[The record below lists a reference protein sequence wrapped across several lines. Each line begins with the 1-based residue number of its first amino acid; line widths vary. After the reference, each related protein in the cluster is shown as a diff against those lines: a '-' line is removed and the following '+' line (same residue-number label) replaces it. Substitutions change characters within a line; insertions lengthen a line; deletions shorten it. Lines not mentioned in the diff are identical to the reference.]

1 VVDLLSLCVLLAF
14 ADAVLAIVVGIG
26 LGARRPREGVAQW
39 TGSLAVR
46 ALAFVLFA
54 SRMEPQAG
62 TLAVAAGLLALSMT
76 LQAAAL
82 LAFDRRALPAW
93 VHSAAI
99 AAVAVPV
106 ALVAADPSAEI
117 LFGGL
122 VYGTLLAAVALIA
135 AQDASARHGFAR
147 GVLAG
152 CFGAAAAVFV
162 VRGVAGAIAADPLLA
177 FVAPTAAQSAA
188 YVVAATGALASTV
201 AFLLMHKE
209 RADAQA
215 LRLATLDPLTGA
227 YNRRTFHEIAERE
240 MSRARRAGQP
250 LSVIMLDV
258 DHFRAVNE
266 QHGHRA
272 GDHALQKI
280 GEILRAS
287 LRKEDMLVRFGGEEF
302 LVWLPD
308 VPGPGAVVVAGRM
321 RKSLAAEEIEVDG
334 HKIALTVSAGVA
346 ARLDEGPESVDR
358 LVARAEEALMLAK
371 RRGRNRVVALSLG
384 RSIAA

>member
-1 VVDLLSLCVLLAF
+1 VIDVLTLCALLAL
-14 ADAVLAIVVGIG
+14 ADAVLAIVVGVG
-26 LGARRPREGVAQW
+26 LHPGPREGVAAW
-39 TGSLAVR
+39 TGALVVR
-46 ALAFVLFA
+46 ALALVLFA
-54 SRMEPQAG
+54 SRMDPHAG
-62 TLAVAAGLLALSMT
+62 TQAVAAGLAALSMT
-76 LQAAAL
+76 LQASAL

-93 VHSAAI
+93 VHSAAV

-106 ALVAADPSAEI
+106 ALVDSDPAAEI

-122 VYGTLLAAVALIA
+122 VYGTLLAALTLIA
-135 AQDASARHGFAR
+135 GQGARARHGFAR
-147 GVLAG
+147 GVMVG
-152 CFGAAAAVFV
+152 CFAVAAVVCV
-162 VRGVAGAIAADPLLA
+162 VRGVAAALAADPLLA
-177 FVAPTAAQSAA
+177 FVAPTTGQSAGF
-188 YVVAATGALASTV
+188 VVAATAALASTV

-250 LSVIMLDV
+250 LSVIMLDI

-272 GDHALQKI
+272 GDQALQKI
-280 GEILRAS
+280 GEVLRAS

-321 RKSLAAEEIEVDG
+321 RKSLAAEEIEIGGAKV
-334 HKIALTVSAGVA
+334 ALTVSAGVA

-358 LVARAEEALMLAK
+358 LVARAEEALTLAK